1 MLVALRVENFIL
13 IESLELRLEPGY
25 NVLTGETGAGKSIV
39 VGALGLVLGGRARA
53 DMVRPGAA
61 EASIEALFDIS
72 ADDAL
77 MGKLALA
84 GINCDGELVI
94 RRVVQAN
101 GRSRAYLNGKLCA
114 ARELTEM
121 AHELAD
127 VTSQHECVALAEP
140 AGHIRYLDHFAGLVK
155 QQQELSTKVAKLRE
169 LDAQMRALRDGE
181 RQRGE
186 REGYLR
192 YQLDE
197 IERLA
202 PEPNELDELGAVRDR
217 LMHAERLAD
226 VTGRT
231 ARALDP
237 DLHGAE
243 DSGICDELGRLVAE
257 LEVAA
262 GLDSGLREAADDLNS
277 CWSRLGELARELGD
291 YADRLDS
298 DPKQLENVQER
309 IYQLEQLA
317 RRHGPT
323 LGEVLEARTG
333 LRLELEALAAS
344 ESRLPLLKDTWRAL
358 MERTAGMARTLS
370 KRRRAAASA
379 LGAAISL
386 QLAEL
391 GMGAARVVVEVAP
404 RERVQDSGLQV
415 DEAQLGNDGIDRVQF
430 LIAPN
435 KGMQPRPLRRIASGG
450 ELSRAL
456 LALKRALG
464 PSSSHSGVGIQ
475 VFDEVDAGVGGA
487 TADKIGQAIAGIAD
501 HRQVLCITHLAA
513 IAAYADAHFVVTK
526 SDKRGG
532 TSSQIAP
539 VSGKRR
545 VAEITRM
552 LTGNSGGRASSKAAA
567 ELINH
572 ASAQRAELAPA
583 AQ

>member
-13 IESLELRLEPGY
+13 IKSLELRLEAGY

-39 VGALGLVLGGRARA
+39 VGALGLVLGGRSRA
-53 DMVRPGAA
+53 DMVRPGAD
-61 EASIEALFDIS
+61 EASVEALFDVS
-72 ADDAL
+72 GNDAL
-77 MGKLALA
+77 IGRLEQA
-84 GINCDGELVI
+84 GIRCDGELVV
-94 RRVVQAN
+94 RRVVQAG
-101 GRSRAYLNGKLCA
+101 GRSRAYLNGKLSA
-114 ARELTEM
+114 ARELAEM

-127 VTSQHECVALAEP
+127 VTSQHECVALTEA
-140 AGHIRYLDHFAGLVK
+140 AGHIRYLDRFAGLVK
-155 QQQELSTKVAKLRE
+155 QQQQLAATVAKLRE
-169 LDAQMRALRDGE
+169 LSAQMRALRDGE
-181 RQRGE
+181 RERAE

-202 PEPNELDELGAVRDR
+202 PEPDELEQLRSVRDK
-217 LMHAERLAD
+217 LAHAERLSD
-226 VTGRT
+226 VT
-231 ARALDP
+231 ARAAAALDP
-237 DLHGAE
+237 DVHGA
-243 DSGICDELGRLVAE
+243 DGGGLCDELGRLVAE

-262 GLDSGLREAADDLNS
+262 GLDGGLREAADDLNS
-277 CWSRLGELARELGD
+277 CWSRLRELASEFGA
-291 YADRLDS
+291 YADRLES
-298 DPKQLENVQER
+298 NPEQLENVQER

-323 LGEVLEARTG
+323 LGDVLEARTG
-333 LRLELEALAAS
+333 LSRELEELAAS
-344 ESRLPLLKDTWRAL
+344 ESRLPLLQETW
-358 MERTAGMARTLS
+358 TAHLQ
-370 KRRRAAASA
+370 RAAAVARKLSQRRRTAATA
-379 LGAAISL
+379 LGTAISRE
-386 QLAEL
+386 LADL

-404 RERVQDSGLQV
+404 REYHQKDELVV
-415 DEAQLGNDGIDRVQF
+415 DEAQLGSDGIDRVQF

-435 KGMQPRPLRRIASGG
+435 KGLQPRPLRRIASGG

-464 PSSSHSGVGIQ
+464 ASSSHGAVGIQ

-487 TADKIGQAIAGIAD
+487 TADKIGQAISGIAS

-532 TSSQIAP
+532 TSSRITP
-539 VSGKRR
+539 VGGKRR

-552 LTGNSGGRASSKAAA
+552 LTGDSGGRASSKAAQ
-567 ELINH
+567 ELIEH
-572 ASAQRAELAPA
+572 ANIQRAHLHPA